1 VIQSLRGVDRF
12 DGDVITAD
20 HPDYA
25 TVIRPAGGGAPI
37 RSPRMVLRCR
47 SEQDVVVAVR
57 VVRDQGGAVA
67 VRSGGHCFAGRSSTE
82 GVLIDVAGLADI
94 DVEGGRFATVG
105 AGTRLGALYPALH
118 AAGRT
123 LPAGCGP
130 TVGIAGLTLGGGIG
144 LLGRLHGLTCDRLV
158 AARVVLA
165 DGEVVDCDAVRHPK
179 LFWALRGAG
188 GGQFGI
194 VTSFRFDTVPEPA
207 TSPVEIAFPR
217 GVDVERLIAIWQE
230 WAPGAPQ
237 QLSLAL
243 TLERIGPSPVRV
255 LVSGACVSS
264 SRETERWLADFAVAL
279 DPGARACV
287 GDPGPFSLVK
297 ATFTDPRDEASG
309 RRLRSGL
316 FARPMSR
323 ESIATLVTI
332 LGEAAAQG
340 RRRLTFTPMGG
351 AYNREGPDATA
362 FVHRGESYLLEHVGD
377 PLDPWVDAS
386 WTVAQGDETPRVY
399 PNFPDP
405 RLTKPDEAYH
415 GGNHARLAAIKRA
428 YDPQRFFDF
437 PHAV

>member
-1 VIQSLRGVDRF
+1 MRGVERF
-12 DGDVITAD
+12 DGAVITAD

-25 TVIRPAGGGAPI
+25 TVIRSACGGAPI

-94 DVEGGRFATVG
+94 DVAGGRFATVG

-144 LLGRLHGLTCDRLV
+144 LLGRLHGLTCDRLA

-165 DGEVVDCDAVRHPK
+165 GGEVIECDAGRHPD

-194 VTSFRFDTVPEPA
+194 VTSLRFDTVPEPL
-207 TSPVEIAFPR
+207 TSPVEITFRR
-217 GVDVERLIAIWQE
+217 GVDVEELIATWQE
-230 WAPGAPQ
+230 RAPVAPP

-243 TLERIGPSPVRV
+243 TLERVGPAPVRA
-255 LVSGACVSS
+255 LVSGACVRP
-264 SRETERWLADFAVAL
+264 SRETASWVAEFAVAL
-279 DPGARACV
+279 DPGARSFV

-297 ATFTDPRDEASG
+297 ATFTDPRGEAAG
-309 RRLRSGL
+309 RRLRSGF

-323 ESIATLVTI
+323 EKIAALVTT
-332 LGEAAAQG
+332 LRTGVSRG
-340 RRRLTFTPMGG
+340 RRRLTFSPMGG
-351 AYNREGPDATA
+351 AYNRVAPDATA
-362 FVHRGESYLLEHVGD
+362 FVHRDESYLLEHVGD

-386 WTVAQGDETPRVY
+386 WSVAHGDEAPRVY

-405 RLTKPDEAYH
+405 LLARPDEAYYS
-415 GGNHARLAAIKRA
+415 GNHARLAAVKRG

-437 PHAV
+437 PQAV